1 VTVRTSRPPNTIGIC
16 TATLLADPMRA
27 DDAELRAAGEAAVA
41 AGFTEA
47 SVWLQHLD
55 ALDGV
60 ALHVEAVEATA
71 AWASADRAT
80 ATAEAERFVAAA
92 ESVGAST
99 IVAVCLE
106 PRLTDLDHARR
117 NLEALVAMATDVG
130 CQVCVEFL
138 PGIGIFNLAAA
149 WDLVEPLGP
158 GAGIVLDT
166 WHWVRQ
172 PGGPAPD
179 VLAGIP
185 GERIGYV
192 QVSDVAAERSADMW
206 AETMNGR
213 LLPGDGV
220 VDFADLF
227 TRLATIDAAPFVAT
241 EVFNPSLVREWGAAG
256 AAAAMRE
263 AAAEVLSRLGG

>member
-1 VTVRTSRPPNTIGIC
+1 MTATAGPPGTIGIC
-16 TATLLADPMRA
+16 TATLVADPMKA

-60 ALHVEAVEATA
+60 GLHVEVVEAA
-71 AWASADRAT
+71 SAWASADQAT
-80 ATAEAERFVAAA
+80 AITEAERFVSAA
-92 ESVGAST
+92 ERVGAST

-106 PRLTDLDHARR
+106 PRLTNLDHARR
-117 NLEALVAMATDVG
+117 NLDAFVALATDVG
-130 CQVCVEFL
+130 CRVCVEFL

-185 GERIGYV
+185 GERIGFV
-192 QVSDVAAERSADMW
+192 QVSDVAPERSADTW

-213 LLPGDGV
+213 LLPGAGV

-227 TRLATIDAAPFVAT
+227 ARLAAIGAMPFLAT
-241 EVFNPSLVREWGAAG
+241 EVFNPSLIRERGAAG
-256 AAAAMRE
+256 AATAMRD
-263 AAAEVLSRLGG
+263 AAIAVL